1 MTDVDWFVMVAALGV
16 ASAGGYWYQR
26 RRRRGL
32 SAADLE
38 FAVVDP
44 LSAAGFTRYCAALVL
59 LLGYQRVRR
68 ARGGAVSLTATSRY
82 GTPVAI
88 RCALQKDPVA
98 ADAVSALGEAI
109 TAGRYAGRTG
119 IPVTNA
125 LVTPQARALA
135 SDAGITVA
143 DRAVLRHWMEL
154 ARRGGPGG
162 TLDNDAGPV
171 AAPAD
176 GHAHG
181 RATGVRVL
189 AGTLGCAALA
199 LVAVA
204 IHVAIGTGTAGRA
217 IPSAAAPSA
226 ADLSTAVASPAS
238 TASPVQG
245 GDLTRQERHL
255 LHVEHVK
262 HVEHMRHV
270 AYVGRLSP
278 GQQG

>member
-1 MTDVDWFVMVAALGV
+1 
-16 ASAGGYWYQR
+16 
-26 RRRRGL
+26 
-32 SAADLE
+32 
-38 FAVVDP
+38 
-44 LSAAGFTRYCAALVL
+44 VL

-119 IPVTNA
+119 ILVTNA

-154 ARRGGPGG
+154 ARRGGQGD
-162 TLDNDAGPV
+162 TLDTDAGLV
-171 AAPAD
+171 AARAD
-176 GHAHG
+176 GHARG
-181 RATGVRVL
+181 RAADVRVV
-189 AGTLGCAALA
+189 AGALGCAALA
-199 LVAVA
+199 LVAVT
-204 IHVAIGTGTAGRA
+204 IHVAIGTGTAGHA
-217 IPSAAAPSA
+217 VASAVAPGA

-238 TASPVQG
+238 TASPAQG
-245 GDLTRQERHL
+245 GDLTWQERHL

-262 HVEHMRHV
+262 HVEHIRHV
-270 AYVGRLSP
+270 EYVERLSP
-278 GQQG
+278 SQQG